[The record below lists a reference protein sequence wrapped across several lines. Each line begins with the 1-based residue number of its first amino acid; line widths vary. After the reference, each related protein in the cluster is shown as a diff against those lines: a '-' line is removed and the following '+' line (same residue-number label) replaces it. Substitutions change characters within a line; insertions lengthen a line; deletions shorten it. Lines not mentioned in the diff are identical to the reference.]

1 MNGYMYGLSPEP
13 PKPFPPSWGTDRWV
27 TTTACLPGRDCDEKC
42 YLEVLP
48 SDPSPT
54 SQDSLG
60 GGIGQHPP
68 WWMSIPSTAPRAYA
82 VLKNHPV
89 LSPGRTLGIYSLLWP
104 NRGCR
109 NASRFMASGAYAWK
123 HYDLDT
129 GRPVAF
135 ALANGVGIGLA
146 DYLDQKVYETKIDPA
161 YLELPALCE
170 RNNVSL
176 TSETGAE
183 EAATEDVRRR
193 RLMGS
198 IMTPSGIPL
207 LEKYSPPA
215 LLRSSGPGPSDAHD
229 C

>member
-1 MNGYMYGLSPEP
+1 
-13 PKPFPPSWGTDRWV
+13 
-27 TTTACLPGRDCDEKC
+27 
-42 YLEVLP
+42 
-48 SDPSPT
+48 
-54 SQDSLG
+54 
-60 GGIGQHPP
+60 
-68 WWMSIPSTAPRAYA
+68 
-82 VLKNHPV
+82 
-89 LSPGRTLGIYSLLWP
+89 
-104 NRGCR
+104 
-109 NASRFMASGAYAWK
+109 MASGAYAWK

-176 TSETGAE
+176 TSETGADE

-207 LEKYSPPA
+207 LEKYSPPT